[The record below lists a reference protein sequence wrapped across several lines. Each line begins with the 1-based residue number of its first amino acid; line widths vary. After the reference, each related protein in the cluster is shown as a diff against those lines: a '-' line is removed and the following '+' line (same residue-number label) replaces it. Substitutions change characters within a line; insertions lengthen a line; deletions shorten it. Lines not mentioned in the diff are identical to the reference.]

1 MATNVINLNC
11 ENAKTDALVIVLN
24 SLLLSPEDNSTEHIE
39 HLITLEELLC
49 AIRVLCRRHAS
60 RAAELGFKVD
70 ETSYALVEKQLAP
83 AQASAGILG
92 L

>member
-49 AIRVLCRRHAS
+49 AIRVLCRKHAARS
-60 RAAELGFKVD
+60 AQLVFQAD
-70 ETSYALVEKQLAP
+70 EDGYNLVEKQLAP